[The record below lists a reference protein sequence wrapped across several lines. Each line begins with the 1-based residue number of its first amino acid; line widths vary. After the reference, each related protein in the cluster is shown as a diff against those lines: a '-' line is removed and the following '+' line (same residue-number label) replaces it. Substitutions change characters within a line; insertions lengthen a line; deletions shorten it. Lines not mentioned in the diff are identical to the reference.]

1 MKTKER
7 TVANALAWDKLC
19 LLKELSDPEN
29 LQGVDLKWVMQKIND
44 PYTVY
49 YSDAPRIAIMEYL
62 VAKNCVIR
70 TPFKVVLKVKAKDGR
85 AYMYSL
91 AVNELV
97 SVSENLEDL
106 ITGLVNPKTSS
117 LVLCARR
124 DVNAVEVASV
134 SAYVVEDL

>member
-7 TVANALAWDKLC
+7 TVANAIAWDKLF

-29 LQGVDLKWVMQKIND
+29 LQGIDLNWVMQKIND

-49 YSDAPRIAIMEYL
+49 YSDAPRVAIMEYL

-70 TPFKVVLKVKAKDGR
+70 TPFKVILKVKAKDGR

-91 AVNELV
+91 AVNELG

-117 LVLCARR
+117 LISCARR
-124 DVNAVEVASV
+124 DVKAVEIASV